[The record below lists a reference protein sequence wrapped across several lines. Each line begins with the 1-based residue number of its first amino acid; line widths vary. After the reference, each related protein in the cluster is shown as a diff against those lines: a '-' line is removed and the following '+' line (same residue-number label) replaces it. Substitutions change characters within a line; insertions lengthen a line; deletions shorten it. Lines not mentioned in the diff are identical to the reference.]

1 MHRFMPQFLSKGLNA
16 GLNARAKLPL
26 EPKLSWW
33 RQIRQDARFD
43 QILFLS
49 LFLGLGVGVR
59 DWSFHGATLLVNL
72 AVCALTQ
79 LLLSGFQAHYHN
91 SHPQGDQSP
100 LRLWQ
105 WERLPS
111 AVITGLGLSLL
122 LRTNNYGVTAG
133 VAFLAIASKFLFCTR
148 MGQTASPKTSPKTP
162 KTSAVNAKHWFNPAN
177 FGIVAALLL
186 TDQAWVANG
195 QWGTEVW
202 LALIFLTLGG
212 IVLRK
217 VGRLETSGTFFVTYG
232 LLEAMRNL
240 WLGWTWDVWLHR
252 LTSGSL
258 LLFALFMITDPRS
271 IPNAKSARMIWAMA
285 IAGLTFIFVNQF
297 YIADGVF
304 YALFLLSPVTIL
316 LDKLWLSPRF
326 EWVQGYSAQFFKSHN
341 PLQSK
346 AVRSGLSL
354 VFAGVIFFGGMPG
367 AWAFCGFY
375 VAKADANLYNKAS
388 QVIIARNGNDTILTM
403 ANDYQGDL
411 KDFALVVPVPTPIKK
426 QQVRIGNSAILS
438 RLDSFTAPRLVEYFD
453 PDPCEVNKLRESA
466 MPPMSASAR
475 ANVAS
480 SRAAGASRGVIIE
493 ERFSVG
499 EYDILIL
506 SARESDG
513 LEAWLNENGYK
524 MPSGASQVLQPYIR
538 QKMKFFVAKVNLGE
552 QAKTGS
558 QMLRPLQIAYSSPKF
573 MLPIRLGMLNANGD
587 QDLLVYILSSK
598 GRVEVTNYRTVKIP
612 SDQEIP
618 TFVKGDFAN
627 FYKSMFQN
635 SYQTSGRNVAFL
647 EYAWDTS
654 NCDPCSAEPL
664 TPAELK
670 QAGVFWT
677 GSNTGNPGMVPPT
690 WRRRPRPNQ
699 GVFVTR
705 LHVRYTRDRF
715 PSDLTFKETGN
726 SELFQG
732 RYVLRHAFK
741 GEATCAAATTYR
753 RELRNRYEREAQ
765 TLAQLTSWDVNEIRR
780 KIEFPAEPNDPNNA
794 GGNGGFWQNIWGE

>member
-1 MHRFMPQFLSKGLNA
+1 MPQFWTGWDRLTQAQSWL
-16 GLNARAKLPL
+16 
-26 EPKLSWW
+26 WW
-33 RQIRQDARFD
+33 RDLWGNFLSRNFRQDARFD

-49 LFLGLGVGVR
+49 VFLALGVGVR
-59 DWSFHGATLLVNL
+59 DWTFHGATLLLNL
-72 AVCALTQ
+72 AVCAMTQ
-79 LLLSGFQAHYHN
+79 LLLSGCQAHYHN
-91 SHPQGDQSP
+91 VSAQAQSRIMP
-100 LRLWQ
+100 KMKLWQ

-111 AVITGLGLSLL
+111 AVITALGLSLL
-122 LRTNNYGVTAG
+122 LRTNNYWVTAG
-133 VAFLAIASKFLFCTR
+133 AAFLAIASKFLFCTR
-148 MGQTASPKTSPKTP
+148 LGQAPVSGVGHTG
-162 KTSAVNAKHWFNPAN
+162 AKHWFNPAN

-195 QWGTEVW
+195 QWGTEIW

-232 LLEAMRNL
+232 LLEALRNL

-258 LLFALFMITDPRS
+258 LLFALFMITDPRA
-271 IPNAKSARMIWAMA
+271 IPNAKSARILWAML

-326 EWVQGYSAQFFKSHN
+326 EWVKGAGVSMTHPFK
-341 PLQSK
+341 SK
-346 AVRSGLSL
+346 AVRSGLSVL
-354 VFAGVIFFGGMPG
+354 LAGAIFFGGMPS

-375 VAKADANLYNKAS
+375 VGKADATLYNKAS

-403 ANDYQGDL
+403 SNDYQGDL

-438 RLDSFTAPRLVEYFD
+438 RLDAFSAPRLVEYFD
-453 PDPCEVNKLRESA
+453 PDPCMADKMAEDAAVPR
-466 MPPMSASAR
+466 PVTMSG
-475 ANVAS
+475 NVALRS
-480 SRAAGASRGVIIE
+480 AAKPSRGVTIE

-506 SARESDG
+506 SAQESDG
-513 LEAWLNENGYK
+513 LEGWLNENGYK
-524 MPSGASQVLQPYIR
+524 MPSGASAVLQPYIR

-587 QDLLVYILSSK
+587 QDLLVYVLSSK

-618 TFVKGDFAN
+618 TFVKSDFAN

-664 TPAELK
+664 NPTELK
-670 QAGVFWT
+670 QAGVFWVGGNT
-677 GSNTGNPGMVPPT
+677 SNSSIVPPT

-732 RYVLRHAFK
+732 RYILRHAFK
-741 GEATCAAATTYR
+741 GEATCQAATNYR
-753 RELRNRYEREAQ
+753 QELRNRYEREAQ
-765 TLAQLTSWDVNEIRR
+765 TLAQLTSWNVGDIRR
-780 KIEFPAEPNDPNNA
+780 KIEFPVEPNNPNNA
-794 GGNGGFWQNIWGE
+794 SGNSGFWQNIWGE